1 MSLKYVL
8 AERAGLKLQPQNGWR
23 NMRVSHLS
31 SSQLVSHHTQI
42 YLSIHLRS
50 SSVKTGS
57 GGGGGEA
64 DKGLVSL

>member
-23 NMRVSHLS
+23 NMRVSPHHNLS
-31 SSQLVSHHTQI
+31 AITHRFICQFIYAPVVWKLV
-42 YLSIHLRS
+42 R
-50 SSVKTGS
+50 
-57 GGGGGEA
+57 GGGEA